1 MVRRVAL
8 FGLFGATLL
17 GAVGCRHCD
26 RDRRPFFDW
35 YRNDDRIPERR
46 GGSVGGDG
54 ILREPRSATDPY
66 IPSTDL
72 PPRTGRVDD
81 LPPPEVP
88 ETRNR
93 IDPLNPRR
101 ELLLPQGSP
110 GASRP
115 EPTEGLLGSPQSAGE
130 SSESKKVATTTDL
143 PGYARVT
150 ANVATGRVPSAS
162 GWDKLKKA
170 GFKSVAYLH
179 DAGADVASVKKDVE
193 ARGLAFV
200 AIPVT
205 PDRIASGVREFNAAV
220 ADRSNRPLYVCDD
233 DGVRTGSLWYL
244 YFRTVEFANDDAARL
259 LAAPLGLT
267 DPPSAGQTTFWVAM
281 RAYLAS
287 R

>member
-1 MVRRVAL
+1 MVRRVAI
-8 FGLFGATLL
+8 FGLLGATLL
-17 GAVGCRHCD
+17 GAVGCRLCD
-26 RDRRPFFDW
+26 RNRRPLFDW

-46 GGSVGGDG
+46 GGPIRDDG

-72 PPRTGRVDD
+72 PRTGRVDD

-110 GASRP
+110 DPTRP
-115 EPTEGLLGSPQSAGE
+115 RSTEGILGEPQTAGE
-130 SSESKKVATTTDL
+130 SSESKKVASANDL
-143 PGYARVT
+143 SGYARVT
-150 ANVATGRVPSAS
+150 TNAASGRVPTAA
-162 GWDKLKKA
+162 GLDRLKKA
-170 GFKSVAYLH
+170 GFKSVVYLH
-179 DAGADVASVKKDVE
+179 APGADATTLKRAAD

-200 AIPVT
+200 AIPVS
-205 PDRIASGVREFNAAV
+205 PDRLAEGMNAFNAAV
-220 ADRSNRPLYVCDD
+220 ADRANRPMYVCDD

-244 YFRTVEFANDDAARL
+244 HFRTVEFANDDAARL

-267 DPPSAGQTTFWVAM
+267 DGTEAERTTFWVAM
-281 RAYLAS
+281 RSYLAS